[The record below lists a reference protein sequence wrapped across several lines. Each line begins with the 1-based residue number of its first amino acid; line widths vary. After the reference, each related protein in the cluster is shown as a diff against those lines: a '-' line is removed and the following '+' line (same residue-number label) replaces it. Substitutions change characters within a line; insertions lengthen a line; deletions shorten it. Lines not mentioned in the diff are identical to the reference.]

1 MKAIIAAFALL
12 FAVSAHAGCDANDR
26 WTGQDKAKHFAVGGA
41 IAMGVTAY
49 TGNETHGFVAGS
61 AIGILKEVSDSRGR
75 GHCSLQDAVV
85 TALGAYVGSKA
96 GRFVFERR
104 NGTTF
109 VGYNFS
115 LR

>member
-26 WTGQDKAKHFAVGGA
+26 WTGQDKTKHFAVGGA